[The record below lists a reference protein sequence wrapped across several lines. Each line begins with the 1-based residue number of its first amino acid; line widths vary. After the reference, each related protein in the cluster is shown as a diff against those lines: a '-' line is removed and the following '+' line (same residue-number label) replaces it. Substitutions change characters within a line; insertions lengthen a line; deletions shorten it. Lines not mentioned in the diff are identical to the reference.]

1 TRLGDRRAMPGE
13 PTGEV
18 TPASAIRGMGGRAM
32 GECFR
37 RTPTRLGETVLEV
50 RGLAREGAFAGVAFT
65 VRAGEVLGLAGLVG
79 ARRTDVGLA
88 LFGIAPADAGEV
100 LVDGRPVTI
109 RSPQDA
115 LRVGIAYT
123 TEDRRQLGL
132 IFPLSIAAN
141 ITLPTLR
148 RYLSR
153 FGLVRRAAEA
163 AVAQGFRERL
173 SIRAPSVEAAA
184 GSLSGGNQQKV
195 VLSKWLNTRP
205 RVF

>member
-1 TRLGDRRAMPGE
+1 GE
-13 PTGEV
+13 
-18 TPASAIRGMGGRAM
+18 SFRGA
-32 GECFR
+32 
-37 RTPTRLGETVLEV
+37 PTRLREPVGEVGRPGREV
-50 RGLAREGAFAGVAFT
+50 AVAGVALT
-65 VRAGEVLGLAGLVG
+65 LRAGEVLGLAGLVG

-148 RYLSR
+148 GYLSR
-153 FGLVRRAAEA
+153 FGLVRRAAED
-163 AVAQGFRERL
+163 AVAQGFKERL
-173 SIRAPSVEAAA
+173 SIRALSVETAA
-184 GSLSGGNQQKV
+184 GTLSGGNQQKV

-205 RVF
+205 RVFILDEPTRGLDVGAKAEVHQIIA